1 MVQGTG
7 SQGEALSS
15 SSCCST
21 WDPVRN
27 ADSQA
32 APDLLGVG
40 PLTSVLTRPSG
51 ETESLG
57 PMEFFFLS
65 AATCILSSRLA

>member
-32 APDLLGVG
+32 DPDLLGVG

-51 ETESLG
+51 ETENHWV
-57 PMEFFFLS
+57 PWNFF
-65 AATCILSSRLA
+65 SSQLQLVFSPLD